1 MIVNGQALLRVAPIK
16 DMLDHKVRGKLV
28 SHGLTEAGYDI
39 RIRESVMLDRTCRVA
54 LASTLD
60 EFQMPEDMVGV
71 VHDKSTWAR
80 KWLSVQNTV
89 IEPGWRG
96 WLTLELVYNGNGV
109 LMIPAGAGI
118 AQVLFSRLA
127 EPAAYD
133 GKYQDQEARPV
144 EARHG

>member
-1 MIVNGQALLRVAPIK
+1 MIVNGQALLRAAPIK
-16 DMLDHKVRGKLV
+16 DMLDHKVRGQLV

-71 VHDKSTWAR
+71 VHDKSTLAR

-109 LMIPAGAGI
+109 LMIPAGSGI
-118 AQVLFSRLA
+118 AQVLFSRLT